1 MELDDEKIKALEN
14 FCRRVICSD
23 KILDLE
29 DKKERTEYYDRLS
42 KSMAM
47 YSKQEENP
55 SESIFYKEQFK
66 GLSEDLND
74 GFGPYINEKVEHEKI
89 LLRLNEDIKTY
100 GLKKLIVKVNER
112 FFFGDDVEIN
122 YNKETF
128 TIEELDLVPRLL
140 KLRYLE
146 NVSFEIYMV
155 RDEDYKSLFRFGL
168 FDYSYHY
175 VDVPYFYKVCSY
187 LYPDRVP
194 KISENLFEEFL
205 KYAKES
211 EKRLLEWFNKIK

>member
-14 FCRRVICSD
+14 FCRREICWG
-23 KILDLE
+23 KILNLE

-42 KSMAM
+42 KSMTM
-47 YSKQEENP
+47 YSKQEEN
-55 SESIFYKEQFK
+55 SDESIFYKEQFE

-89 LLRLNEDIKTY
+89 LLKLNEEIKTY
-100 GLKKLIVKVNER
+100 GLKNLIVKVNEEN
-112 FFFGDDVEIN
+112 FFNIDYSGKNYPKEI
-122 YNKETF
+122 F
-128 TIEELDLVPRLL
+128 TMEELDLVPRLL

-168 FDYSYHY
+168 FDYYYHY

-211 EKRLLEWFNKIK
+211 EKQMRNEK

>member
-14 FCRRVICSD
+14 FCRRVICLD
-23 KILDLE
+23 EILNLE

-42 KSMAM
+42 KSMTM
-47 YSKQEENP
+47 YSKQEEN
-55 SESIFYKEQFK
+55 SDESIFYKEQFE

-89 LLRLNEDIKTY
+89 LLKLNEEIKTY
-100 GLKKLIVKVNER
+100 GLKNLIVKVNEEN
-112 FFFGDDVEIN
+112 FFNIDYSGKNYPKEI
-122 YNKETF
+122 F
-128 TIEELDLVPRLL
+128 TMEELDLVPRLL

-211 EKRLLEWFNKIK
+211 EKQMRNEK

>member
-1 MELDDEKIKALEN
+1 MEFDDEKIKALEN
-14 FCRRVICSD
+14 FCRRVICLD
-23 KILDLE
+23 EILNLE

-42 KSMAM
+42 KSMTM
-47 YSKQEENP
+47 YSKQEEN
-55 SESIFYKEQFK
+55 SDESIFYKEQFE

-89 LLRLNEDIKTY
+89 LLKLNEEIKTY
-100 GLKKLIVKVNER
+100 GLKNLIVKVNEEN
-112 FFFGDDVEIN
+112 FFNIDYSEKNYPKEI
-122 YNKETF
+122 F
-128 TIEELDLVPRLL
+128 TMEELDLVPQLL
-140 KLRYLE
+140 KLDAGY
-146 NVSFEIYMV
+146 FDIYMV

-211 EKRLLEWFNKIK
+211 EKQMRNEK